1 MDKEFKE
8 DSIGKLYYDYKDSL
22 KTKRSFKSYE
32 VASIANS
39 PRFPD
44 LFGYFIKVKNQL
56 KKQILDLMDT
66 NCSHYLVS
74 NGKIKFHVKSDKNE
88 ESIDIKD
95 GDAIWISAY
104 TKHGFTGKGSLIKI
118 SDGQN
123 INYLEKIDLINTYNL
138 KNTLARGRNDKV
150 TWGYDA

>member
-1 MDKEFKE
+1 
-8 DSIGKLYYDYKDSL
+8 
-22 KTKRSFKSYE
+22 
-32 VASIANS
+32 
-39 PRFPD
+39 
-44 LFGYFIKVKNQL
+44 
-56 KKQILDLMDT
+56 MDT

-74 NGKIKFHVKSDKNE
+74 NGKIKFHVKPDKNE
-88 ESIDIKD
+88 ESIDIKE